1 MNRIENKD
9 VVRYKDNFIIKFYKY
24 IKNIFKKE
32 EKIKIVEEQEK
43 NKKQTYQK
51 SLKDNTDFRDDITYR
66 KSDEEIR
73 ILELQK
79 QYKAGNILEENM
91 TEDDH
96 AKLIELYKEQNKQL
110 EEKIIIKKN
119 KIRKRLNE
127 LKTS

>member
-1 MNRIENKD
+1 MNKIENKD
-9 VVRYKDNFIIKFYKY
+9 VVRYKDNFIIKFFKY

-43 NKKQTYQK
+43 NKKQIYQN

-127 LKTS
+127 LKSS

>member
-9 VVRYKDNFIIKFYKY
+9 VVRYKDNFIIKFFKY

>member
-9 VVRYKDNFIIKFYKY
+9 VVRYKDNFIIKFFKY
-24 IKNIFKKE
+24 IKKIFKKE

>member
-9 VVRYKDNFIIKFYKY
+9 VVRYKDNFIIKFFKY

-91 TEDDH
+91 TEEEN

>member
-1 MNRIENKD
+1 MNKIENKD
-9 VVRYKDNFIIKFYKY
+9 VVRYKDNFIIKFFKY

-43 NKKQTYQK
+43 NKKQIYQNT
-51 SLKDNTDFRDDITYR
+51 LKDNTDFRDDITYR

-79 QYKAGNILEENM
+79 QYKADNILEENM

-96 AKLIELYKEQNKQL
+96 AKLIELYK
-110 EEKIIIKKN
+110 
-119 KIRKRLNE
+119 
-127 LKTS
+127 

>member
-1 MNRIENKD
+1 MNKIENKD
-9 VVRYKDNFIIKFYKY
+9 VVRYKDNFIIKFFKY